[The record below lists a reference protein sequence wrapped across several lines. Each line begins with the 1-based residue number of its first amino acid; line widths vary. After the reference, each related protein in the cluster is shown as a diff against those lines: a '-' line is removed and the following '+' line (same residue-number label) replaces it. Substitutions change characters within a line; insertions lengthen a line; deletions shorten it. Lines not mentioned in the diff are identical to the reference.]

1 MGINK
6 KGKRHLKFN
15 GVQFLWYV
23 RPDDESGDSWLN
35 IVSDDKD
42 IYLKYRINQIDDNNN
57 FIHPTVFI
65 EKSDKLKIGTY
76 SFFPP
81 LSDEIVSSYVVSQIL
96 KWYYNQDSSIK
107 PI

>member
-1 MGINK
+1 MEINK

-15 GVQFLWYV
+15 GVQFLWCV
-23 RPDDESGDSWLN
+23 RPDDVSGDSWLN
-35 IVSDDKD
+35 IVSDKKD
-42 IYLKYRINQIDDNNN
+42 IYLKYRINQIDDN
-57 FIHPTVFI
+57 FINPTVFI

-76 SFFPP
+76 RFFPP
-81 LSDEIVSSYVVSQIL
+81 FSDEIVSSYVVSQIL